1 MLAKN
6 VKATRAFRPPAL
18 SLTSIASMLAPTEG
32 GFVSRKKAFPMQ
44 KKFLTIQSKIALLAG
59 LCLLLVV
66 GLLMSLSL
74 YQTHKSS
81 QQVAE
86 ASSEMLAE
94 AAKEH
99 MQALGKVQAMQVQ
112 RTFMQTHEFGQGL
125 SRYLLYLRQLQHQ
138 GTLTRPQ
145 LRQALSTQL
154 HQALIDKPDLLGL
167 YVIFEPDALDG
178 ADSGFVDK
186 ADLGSNE
193 TGRFSQYWVQ
203 GKPGELQAVIGDEG
217 LLANTEPGPS
227 GAPYNAFYTCARDT
241 RQACVLE
248 PYFDEASGSR
258 KLVTSVAFP
267 LLENGKV
274 IAVVGLD
281 INLAALQKNSEA
293 SALQLFDGHGQISIV
308 SPRGV
313 ISANSQDVSLL
324 GQPMDN
330 AEVMDALRQGQPKVF
345 VDPQQ
350 IKVLEPLAPI
360 AGAAPWGVLVGVPQE
375 VLLAPVITLQK
386 DLDARGV
393 QSTALEL
400 LLGGGSALLGL
411 LLIWYTAQRI
421 TRPLQVLTRVMEDI
435 SLGEGDLTRRL
446 QVQSRDEI
454 GQLAT
459 AFNRFV
465 ERIHQ
470 SMREVSSAA
479 LGVNQGARRVLD
491 ASNSSLSNFDDQS
504 TRTNSV
510 AAAINQLGAAAQEIA
525 HNASDASHQAS
536 SARQQAEDGRQVVQ
550 RTIEVMNELSGKIR
564 TSCANIEVLNDKTV
578 NIGQILEVIKGISQQ
593 TNLLALNA
601 AIEAARAGE
610 AGRGFAVVADEVRSL
625 AGRTQTSALEIQQ
638 MIEELQVGAR
648 DSVTTMTESQQ
659 HSEESVSIAN
669 LAGTRL
675 GSVTQRI
682 GEIDN
687 VNQSVAAATEE
698 QTAVVEALNVDITQ
712 INTLNQQGVE
722 NLQSTLRACTE
733 LEQQA
738 ARLNQLVGSF
748 RI

>member
-1 MLAKN
+1 MHR
-6 VKATRAFRPPAL
+6 T
-18 SLTSIASMLAPTEG
+18 
-32 GFVSRKKAFPMQ
+32 
-44 KKFLTIQSKIALLAG
+44 FLTIQSKIALLAG

-66 GLLMSLSL
+66 GLLMGLSL

-81 QQVAE
+81 QQVAQ
-86 ASSEMLAE
+86 ASGDMLAN
-94 AAKEH
+94 AAREH

-112 RTFMQTHEFGQGL
+112 RTFMQTHEYGQGL
-125 SRYLLYLRQLQHQ
+125 SRYLLYLRQLQQQ
-138 GTLTRPQ
+138 GSLTRQQ
-145 LRQALSTQL
+145 LRQELSTQL

-167 YVIFEPDALDG
+167 YVIFEPGGLDG
-178 ADSGFVDK
+178 SDADFVHQTE
-186 ADLGSNE
+186 LGSNE
-193 TGRFSQYWVQ
+193 TGRFALYWVQ
-203 GKPGELQAVIGDEG
+203 SKPGELQAVIGDEG

-267 LLENGKV
+267 LMENGKV

-281 INLAALQKNSEA
+281 INLAALQQNSEA
-293 SALQLFDGHGQISIV
+293 SARELFDGNGQISIV

-313 ISANSQDVSLL
+313 ISANSQDVGRL

-330 AEVMDALRQGQPKVF
+330 VEVMDSLRQGQPTVF
-345 VDPQQ
+345 VDARQ
-350 IKVLEPLAPI
+350 ITVLEPLSPI
-360 AGAAPWGVLVGVPQE
+360 AGAAPWGVLVGVPQN
-375 VLLAPVITLQK
+375 VLLAPVTTLQK
-386 DLDARGV
+386 ELDVQGV

-411 LLIWYTAQRI
+411 MLIWYTAQRI

-465 ERIHQ
+465 ERIHH
-470 SMREVSSAA
+470 SIREVSSAA
-479 LGVNQGARRVLD
+479 LGVNEGARRVLD

-525 HNASDASHQAS
+525 HNASDASQQAS

-550 RTIEVMNELSGKIR
+550 RTIEVMNELSGKISA
-564 TSCANIEVLNDKTV
+564 SCANIEVLNDKTV

-625 AGRTQTSALEIQQ
+625 AGRTQASALEIQQ

-648 DSVTTMTESQQ
+648 ESVTTMTESQR
-659 HSEESVSIAN
+659 HSEESVTIAN
-669 LAGTRL
+669 LAGSRL

-698 QTAVVEALNVDITQ
+698 QTAVVEALNVDIIQ

-722 NLQSTLRACTE
+722 NLQATLRACTE

-738 ARLNQLVGSF
+738 GRLNQLVGSF

>member
-1 MLAKN
+1 MH
-6 VKATRAFRPPAL
+6 
-18 SLTSIASMLAPTEG
+18 
-32 GFVSRKKAFPMQ
+32 

-66 GLLMSLSL
+66 GLLMGLSL
-74 YQTHKSS
+74 YQTHRSS

-86 ASSEMLAE
+86 ASSEMLAN

-112 RTFMQTHEFGQGL
+112 RTFMQTHEYGQGL

-138 GTLTRPQ
+138 GNLTRPQ
-145 LRQALSTQL
+145 LRQELSTQL

-178 ADSGFVDK
+178 ADAGFVDQ
-186 ADLGSNE
+186 AAMGSNE
-193 TGRFSQYWVQ
+193 TGRFSLYWVQ
-203 GKPGELQAVIGDEG
+203 SKPGELQAVIGDEA
-217 LLANTEPGPS
+217 LLANTSPGPS

-241 RQACVLE
+241 RKACVLE

-258 KLVTSVAFP
+258 KLVTSIAFP
-267 LLENGKV
+267 LMDHDKV

-281 INLAALQKNSEA
+281 INLAALQQNSEA
-293 SALQLFDGHGQISIV
+293 SAFQLFDGNGQISIV

-313 ISANSQDVSLL
+313 ISANSQDVSRL
-324 GQPMDN
+324 GQPLDN
-330 AEVMDALRQGQPKVF
+330 AEVMDTLRQGQPKVF
-345 VDPQQ
+345 VDQQQ

-360 AGAAPWGVLVGVPQE
+360 VGAAQWGVLVGVPQN
-375 VLLAPVITLQK
+375 VLLAPVTTLQQE
-386 DLDARGV
+386 LDAQAVR
-393 QSTALEL
+393 STALEL

-411 LLIWYTAQRI
+411 VLIWYAAYRI
-421 TRPLQVLTRVMEDI
+421 TRPLQLLTRVMEDI
-435 SLGEGDLTRRL
+435 SRGEGDLTRRL
-446 QVQSRDEI
+446 AVQSRDEI

-465 ERIHQ
+465 ERIHH
-470 SMREVSSAA
+470 SIREVSSAA
-479 LGVNQGARRVLD
+479 LGVNEGAKRVLL
-491 ASNSSLSNFDDQS
+491 ASNASLSNFDEQS

-510 AAAINQLGAAAQEIA
+510 AAAINELGAAAQEIA
-525 HNASDASHQAS
+525 NNASDASQQAS
-536 SARQQAEDGRQVVQ
+536 AARQQAEDGRQVVE
-550 RTIEVMNELSGKIR
+550 RTIEVMNELSGKISA
-564 TSCANIEVLNDKTV
+564 SCVNIEALNSKTV

-625 AGRTQTSALEIQQ
+625 AGRTQTSAAEIQQ
-638 MIEELQVGAR
+638 MIEALQVGAR
-648 DSVTTMTESQQ
+648 ESVTTMTESQQ

-675 GSVTQRI
+675 VSVTQRI

-698 QTAVVEALNVDITQ
+698 QTSVVEALNVDITE

-722 NLQSTLRACTE
+722 NLQSTLQACTE
-733 LEQQA
+733 LEREA
-738 ARLNQLVGSF
+738 GRLNQLVGSF

>member
-1 MLAKN
+1 MRLN
-6 VKATRAFRPPAL
+6 L
-18 SLTSIASMLAPTEG
+18 
-32 GFVSRKKAFPMQ
+32 
-44 KKFLTIQSKIALLAG
+44 LTIRRKITLLAG
-59 LCLLLVV
+59 LCLMLVV
-66 GLLMSLSL
+66 ALLMGLSL
-74 YQTHKSS
+74 YQTHQSS
-81 QQVAE
+81 QQVAT
-86 ASSEMLAE
+86 ASSEMLAK
-94 AAKEH
+94 AAREH
-99 MQALGKVQAMQVQ
+99 MQALGNVQAMHVQ
-112 RTFMQTHEFGQGL
+112 RTFMQTHEYGQGL
-125 SRYLLYLRQLQHQ
+125 SRYLLYLRQLQQQ
-138 GTLTRPQ
+138 GRLDRAQ
-145 LRQALSTQL
+145 LRQELSSQL

-167 YVIFEPDALDG
+167 YVIFEADALDG
-178 ADSGFVDK
+178 GDAGF
-186 ADLGSNE
+186 AGQAELGSNE
-193 TGRFSQYWVQ
+193 TGRFALYWVQ

-217 LLANTEPGPS
+217 LLANTAPGPS
-227 GAPYNAFYTCARDT
+227 GAPYNAFYTCARDS

-248 PYFDEASGSR
+248 PYFDEASGTR
-258 KLVTSVAFP
+258 KLVTSIAFP

-281 INLAALQKNSEA
+281 INLAALQQNTEA
-293 SALQLFDGHGQISIV
+293 SARQLFDGNGQISII

-313 ISANSQDVSLL
+313 ISANSQDASRL
-324 GQPMDN
+324 GQTMDN
-330 AEVMDALRQGQPKVF
+330 RELQESLRQGQATVL
-345 VDPQQ
+345 VDAQQ

-360 AGAAPWGVLVGVPQE
+360 PGAAPWGVLVGVPQS
-375 VLLAPVITLQK
+375 VLLAPVISLRTA
-386 DLDARGV
+386 LDDQAV
-393 QSTALEL
+393 KSTGLEL

-411 LLIWYTAQRI
+411 LLIGYTAQRI
-421 TRPLQVLTRVMEDI
+421 TRPLQELTRVMEDI

-446 QVQSRDEI
+446 HVQSRDEI

-479 LGVNQGARRVLD
+479 QGVKAGAQRVLQ
-491 ASNSSLSNFDDQS
+491 ASNSSLENFDDQS
-504 TRTNSV
+504 SRTSSV

-525 HNASDASHQAS
+525 RNACDASHQAS
-536 SARQQAEDGRQVVQ
+536 NARQQAEDGRQVVQ
-550 RTIEVMNELSGKIR
+550 RTIEVMHELSGKISA
-564 TSCANIEVLNDKTV
+564 SCANIEVLNDKTV
-578 NIGQILEVIKGISQQ
+578 DIGQILEVIKGISQQ

-638 MIEELQVGAR
+638 MIEALQIGAQQ
-648 DSVTTMTESQQ
+648 SVATMTESQQ
-659 HSEESVSIAN
+659 HSEESVNIAN

-698 QTAVVEALNVDITQ
+698 QTAVVEALNVDIIQ
-712 INTLNQQGVE
+712 INTLNRQGVE
-722 NLQSTLRACTE
+722 NLQATLRACSE

-738 ARLNQLVGSF
+738 GRMNQLVGNF

>member
-1 MLAKN
+1 MHK
-6 VKATRAFRPPAL
+6 R
-18 SLTSIASMLAPTEG
+18 
-32 GFVSRKKAFPMQ
+32 
-44 KKFLTIQSKIALLAG
+44 FLTIQSKIALLAG

-66 GLLMSLSL
+66 GLLMGLSL

-86 ASSEMLAE
+86 ASGEMLAD

-138 GTLTRPQ
+138 GQLNARQ
-145 LRQALSTQL
+145 LRQELSTQL

-167 YVIFEPDALDG
+167 YVIFEADALDG
-178 ADSGFVDK
+178 ADAGF
-186 ADLGSNE
+186 ANQAALGSNE
-193 TGRFSQYWVQ
+193 TGRFSLYWVQ
-203 GKPGELQAVIGDEG
+203 SKPGELQAVIGDEG

-281 INLAALQKNSEA
+281 INLAALQNNSEA
-293 SALQLFDGHGQISIV
+293 SAQALFDGHGQISIV

-313 ISANSQDVSLL
+313 ISANSQDVSRL
-324 GQPMDN
+324 GHPMDN
-330 AEVMDALRQGQPKVF
+330 AEVMDALRQGQPNVF
-345 VDPQQ
+345 VDAQQ
-350 IKVLEPLAPI
+350 IKVLEPLPPI
-360 AGAAPWGVLVGVPQE
+360 AGAAPWGVLVGVPQD
-375 VLLAPVITLQK
+375 VLLAPVATLQK
-386 DLDARGV
+386 QLAAQGV

-454 GQLAT
+454 GQLAA

-470 SMREVSSAA
+470 SMREVSAAA
-479 LGVNQGARRVLD
+479 LGVNQGAQRVLE
-491 ASNSSLSNFDDQS
+491 ASHSSLSNFDDQS
-504 TRTNSV
+504 SRTSSV

-525 HNASDASHQAS
+525 HNASDASHQSCA
-536 SARQQAEDGRQVVQ
+536 ARQQAEDGRQVVQ
-550 RTIEVMNELSGKIR
+550 RTIEVMNELSGKIKA
-564 TSCANIEVLNDKTV
+564 SCANIEVLNDKTV

-625 AGRTQTSALEIQQ
+625 AGRTQASALEIQQ

-659 HSEESVSIAN
+659 HSEESVTIAN

-698 QTAVVEALNVDITQ
+698 QTAVVEALNVDITR

-722 NLQSTLRACTE
+722 NLQATLRACTE

-738 ARLNQLVGSF
+738 GRLNQLVGSF

>member
-1 MLAKN
+1 MH
-6 VKATRAFRPPAL
+6 
-18 SLTSIASMLAPTEG
+18 
-32 GFVSRKKAFPMQ
+32 

-66 GLLMSLSL
+66 GLLMGLSL
-74 YQTHKSS
+74 YQTHQSS
-81 QQVAE
+81 QQVAH
-86 ASSEMLAE
+86 ASSKMLAG

-125 SRYLLYLRQLQHQ
+125 SRYLLYLRQLQHK
-138 GTLTRPQ
+138 GSLTRQQLRQELSTQ
-145 LRQALSTQL
+145 LRQAV
-154 HQALIDKPDLLGL
+154 IDKPDLLGL
-167 YVIFEPDALDG
+167 YVIFEPNALDG
-178 ADSGFVDK
+178 ADASFVDQ
-186 ADLGSNE
+186 AATGSNE
-193 TGRFSQYWVQ
+193 TGRFSLYWVQ
-203 GKPGELQAVIGDEG
+203 SKPGELQAVIGDEA
-217 LLANTEPGPS
+217 LLANTSPGPS
-227 GAPYNAFYTCARDT
+227 GTPYNAFYTCARDT

-258 KLVTSVAFP
+258 TLVTSIAFP
-267 LLENGKV
+267 LMDNDKV

-281 INLAALQKNSEA
+281 INLAALQQNSEA
-293 SALQLFDGHGQISIV
+293 SAHQLFDGHGQISII

-313 ISANSQDVSLL
+313 ISANSQDASRL
-324 GQPMDN
+324 GQPLDS
-330 AEVMDALRQGQPKVF
+330 AEVLDTLRQGQPKVF
-345 VDPQQ
+345 VDQQQ

-360 AGAAPWGVLVGVPQE
+360 AGAASWGVLVGVPQE
-375 VLLAPVITLQK
+375 VLLAPVTTLQK
-386 DLDARGV
+386 ELDAQGA

-400 LLGGGSALLGL
+400 LLGGGSALIGL
-411 LLIWYTAQRI
+411 LLIWYTAFRI

-446 QVQSRDEI
+446 EVQSRDEI

-470 SMREVSSAA
+470 SIREVSSAA
-479 LGVNQGARRVLD
+479 IGVNEVAKRVLLT
-491 ASNSSLSNFDDQS
+491 SNSSMSNFDEQS

-510 AAAINQLGAAAQEIA
+510 AAAINELGAAAQEIA
-525 HNASDASHQAS
+525 SNASNASQQAS
-536 SARQQAEDGRQVVQ
+536 AARQQAEDGRQVVE
-550 RTIEVMNELSGKIR
+550 RTIQVMNELSGKISA
-564 TSCANIEVLNDKTV
+564 SCVNIEVLNDKTV

-659 HSEESVSIAN
+659 HSEESVGIAN
-669 LAGTRL
+669 LAGKRL

-682 GEIDN
+682 SEIDN

-698 QTAVVEALNVDITQ
+698 QTAVIEALNVDITE

-722 NLQSTLRACTE
+722 NLHSTLQACTE
-733 LEQQA
+733 LERQA
-738 ARLNQLVGSF
+738 DRLNQLVGSF

>member
-1 MLAKN
+1 MH
-6 VKATRAFRPPAL
+6 
-18 SLTSIASMLAPTEG
+18 
-32 GFVSRKKAFPMQ
+32 SR
-44 KKFLTIQSKIALLAG
+44 FLTIQSKIALLAG

-66 GLLMSLSL
+66 GLLMGLSL
-74 YQTHKSS
+74 YQTHQSS
-81 QQVAE
+81 QQVAH
-86 ASSEMLAE
+86 ASSEMLAN

-99 MQALGKVQAMQVQ
+99 MQALGNVQAMQVQ
-112 RTFMQTHEFGQGL
+112 RTFMQTHEYGQGL
-125 SRYLLYLRQLQHQ
+125 SRYVLYLRQLQQQ
-138 GTLTRPQ
+138 GKLTRPQ
-145 LRQALSTQL
+145 LRQELSAQL

-178 ADSGFVDK
+178 ADAGFVDQ
-186 ADLGSNE
+186 AAVGSNE
-193 TGRFSQYWVQ
+193 TGRFSLYWVQ
-203 GKPGELQAVIGDEG
+203 SKPGELQAVIGDEA
-217 LLANTEPGPS
+217 LLANTSPGPS
-227 GAPYNAFYTCARDT
+227 YAPYNAFYTCARDT

-258 KLVTSVAFP
+258 KLVTSIAFP
-267 LLENGKV
+267 LMDNGKV

-281 INLAALQKNSEA
+281 INLAALQHNSEA
-293 SALQLFDGHGQISIV
+293 SAHQLFDGHGQISIV

-313 ISANSQDVSLL
+313 ISADSQDISRL
-324 GQPMDN
+324 GQPLDN
-330 AEVMDALRQGQPKVF
+330 AEVLNTLQQGQPKVF
-345 VDPQQ
+345 VDQQQ

-360 AGAAPWGVLVGVPQE
+360 AGAAPWGVLVGVPQD
-375 VLLAPVITLQK
+375 VLLAPVTTLQK
-386 DLDARGV
+386 ELDAQGV

-411 LLIWYTAQRI
+411 VLIWYAAFRI

-446 QVQSRDEI
+446 AVQSRDEI

-465 ERIHQ
+465 ERIHH
-470 SMREVSSAA
+470 SIREVSSAA
-479 LGVNQGARRVLD
+479 LGVNEGAKRVLL
-491 ASNSSLSNFDDQS
+491 ASNSSLSNFDEQS

-525 HNASDASHQAS
+525 HNASDASQQAS
-536 SARQQAEDGRQVVQ
+536 AARQQAEDGRQVVE
-550 RTIEVMNELSGKIR
+550 RTIQVMNELSGKIS
-564 TSCANIEVLNDKTV
+564 TSCVNIEVLNTKTV

-625 AGRTQTSALEIQQ
+625 AGRTQTSAAEIQQ
-638 MIEELQVGAR
+638 MIEELQIGAR
-648 DSVTTMTESQQ
+648 ESVTTMTESQQ

-669 LAGTRL
+669 LAGKRL
-675 GSVTQRI
+675 SSVTQRI

-698 QTAVVEALNVDITQ
+698 QTSVVEALNVDITE

-733 LEQQA
+733 LERQA
-738 ARLNQLVGSF
+738 DRLNQLVGSF

>member
-1 MLAKN
+1 MH
-6 VKATRAFRPPAL
+6 
-18 SLTSIASMLAPTEG
+18 
-32 GFVSRKKAFPMQ
+32 SR
-44 KKFLTIQSKIALLAG
+44 FLTIQSKIALLAG

-66 GLLMSLSL
+66 GLLMGLSL
-74 YQTHKSS
+74 YQTHQSS
-81 QQVAE
+81 QQVAH
-86 ASSEMLAE
+86 ASSEMLAN

-99 MQALGKVQAMQVQ
+99 MQALGNVQAMQVQ
-112 RTFMQTHEFGQGL
+112 RTFMQTHEYGQGL
-125 SRYLLYLRQLQHQ
+125 SRYVLYLRQLQQQ
-138 GTLTRPQ
+138 GKLTRPQ
-145 LRQALSTQL
+145 LRQELSAQL

-178 ADSGFVDK
+178 ADAGFIDQAAV
-186 ADLGSNE
+186 GSNE
-193 TGRFSQYWVQ
+193 TGRFSLYWVQ
-203 GKPGELQAVIGDEG
+203 SKPGELQAVIGDEA
-217 LLANTEPGPS
+217 LLANTSPGPS

-258 KLVTSVAFP
+258 KLVTSIAFP
-267 LLENGKV
+267 LMDNGKV

-281 INLAALQKNSEA
+281 INLAALQHNSEA
-293 SALQLFDGHGQISIV
+293 SAHQLFDGHGQISIV

-313 ISANSQDVSLL
+313 ISANSQDVSRL
-324 GQPMDN
+324 GQPLDDVP
-330 AEVMDALRQGQPKVF
+330 VMDALRQGQAQVF
-345 VDPQQ
+345 VDQQQ
-350 IKVLEPLAPI
+350 INVLEPLAPI
-360 AGAAPWGVLVGVPQE
+360 AGAAPWGVLVGVPQD
-375 VLLAPVITLQK
+375 VLLAPVTTLQNE
-386 DLDARGV
+386 LDAQGV

-411 LLIWYTAQRI
+411 VLIWYAAFRI

-446 QVQSRDEI
+446 AVQSRDEI

-465 ERIHQ
+465 ERIHH
-470 SMREVSSAA
+470 SIREVSSAA
-479 LGVNQGARRVLD
+479 LGVNEGAKRVLL
-491 ASNSSLSNFDDQS
+491 ASNSSLSNFDEQS

-525 HNASDASHQAS
+525 HNASDASQQAS
-536 SARQQAEDGRQVVQ
+536 AARQQAEDGRQVVE
-550 RTIEVMNELSGKIR
+550 RTIQVMNELSGKIS
-564 TSCANIEVLNDKTV
+564 TSCVNIEVLNTKTV

-625 AGRTQTSALEIQQ
+625 AGRTQTSAAEIQQ
-638 MIEELQVGAR
+638 MIEELQIGAR
-648 DSVTTMTESQQ
+648 ESVVTMTESQQ

-669 LAGTRL
+669 LAGKRL
-675 GSVTQRI
+675 SSVTQRI

-698 QTAVVEALNVDITQ
+698 QTSVVEALNVDITE

-733 LEQQA
+733 LERQA
-738 ARLNQLVGSF
+738 DRLNQLVGSF

>member
-1 MLAKN
+1 
-6 VKATRAFRPPAL
+6 
-18 SLTSIASMLAPTEG
+18 
-32 GFVSRKKAFPMQ
+32 
-44 KKFLTIQSKIALLAG
+44 
-59 LCLLLVV
+59 
-66 GLLMSLSL
+66 
-74 YQTHKSS
+74 
-81 QQVAE
+81 
-86 ASSEMLAE
+86 
-94 AAKEH
+94 
-99 MQALGKVQAMQVQ
+99 
-112 RTFMQTHEFGQGL
+112 
-125 SRYLLYLRQLQHQ
+125 
-138 GTLTRPQ
+138 
-145 LRQALSTQL
+145 
-154 HQALIDKPDLLGL
+154 
-167 YVIFEPDALDG
+167 
-178 ADSGFVDK
+178 
-186 ADLGSNE
+186 
-193 TGRFSQYWVQ
+193 
-203 GKPGELQAVIGDEG
+203 
-217 LLANTEPGPS
+217 
-227 GAPYNAFYTCARDT
+227 
-241 RQACVLE
+241 
-248 PYFDEASGSR
+248 
-258 KLVTSVAFP
+258 VTSVAFP
-267 LLENGKV
+267 LMENGKV

-281 INLAALQKNSEA
+281 INLAALQQNSEA
-293 SALQLFDGHGQISIV
+293 SARELFDGNGQISIV

-313 ISANSQDVSLL
+313 ISANSQDVGRL

-330 AEVMDALRQGQPKVF
+330 VEVMDSLRQGQPKVF
-345 VDPQQ
+345 VDARQ
-350 IKVLEPLAPI
+350 ITVLEPLSPI
-360 AGAAPWGVLVGVPQE
+360 AGAAPWGVLVGVPQN
-375 VLLAPVITLQK
+375 VLLAPVTTLQK
-386 DLDARGV
+386 ELDAQGV

-465 ERIHQ
+465 ERIHH
-470 SMREVSSAA
+470 SIREVSSAA
-479 LGVNQGARRVLD
+479 LGVNEGARRVLD

-525 HNASDASHQAS
+525 HNASDASQQAS

-550 RTIEVMNELSGKIR
+550 RTIEVMNELSGKISA
-564 TSCANIEVLNDKTV
+564 SCANIEVLNDKTV

-625 AGRTQTSALEIQQ
+625 AGRTQASALEIQQ

-648 DSVTTMTESQQ
+648 ESVTTMTESQR
-659 HSEESVSIAN
+659 HSEESVTIAN
-669 LAGTRL
+669 LAGSRL

-698 QTAVVEALNVDITQ
+698 QTAVVEALNVDIIQ

-722 NLQSTLRACTE
+722 NLQATLRACTE

-738 ARLNQLVGSF
+738 GRLNQLVGSF

>member
-1 MLAKN
+1 MRLN
-6 VKATRAFRPPAL
+6 L
-18 SLTSIASMLAPTEG
+18 
-32 GFVSRKKAFPMQ
+32 
-44 KKFLTIQSKIALLAG
+44 LTIRRKITLLAG
-59 LCLLLVV
+59 LCLVLVV
-66 GLLMSLSL
+66 ALLMGLSL
-74 YQTHKSS
+74 YQTHQSS
-81 QQVAE
+81 QQVAT
-86 ASSEMLAE
+86 ASGEMLAK
-94 AAKEH
+94 AAREH
-99 MQALGKVQAMQVQ
+99 MQALGTVQAMHVQ
-112 RTFMQTHEFGQGL
+112 RTFMQTHEYGQGL
-125 SRYLLYLRQLQHQ
+125 SRYLLYLRQLQQ
-138 GTLTRPQ
+138 QRRLDRAQ
-145 LRQALSTQL
+145 LRQELSSQL

-178 ADSGFVDK
+178 GDAGF
-186 ADLGSNE
+186 AGQAELGSNE
-193 TGRFSQYWVQ
+193 TGRFALYWVQ
-203 GKPGELQAVIGDEG
+203 GTPGELQAVIGDEG
-217 LLANTEPGPS
+217 LLANTAPGPS
-227 GAPYNAFYTCARDT
+227 GAPYNAFYTCARDS

-248 PYFDEASGSR
+248 PYFDEASGTR
-258 KLVTSVAFP
+258 KLVTSIAFP

-281 INLAALQKNSEA
+281 INLAALQQNTET
-293 SALQLFDGHGQISIV
+293 SARQLFDGNGQISII
-308 SPRGV
+308 SPSGV
-313 ISANSQDVSLL
+313 ISANSQDASRL

-330 AEVMDALRQGQPKVF
+330 RELQESLRQGQATVL
-345 VDPQQ
+345 VDAQQ

-360 AGAAPWGVLVGVPQE
+360 PGAAPWGVLVGVPQS
-375 VLLAPVITLQK
+375 VLLAPVTSLRTA
-386 DLDARGV
+386 LDDQAV
-393 QSTALEL
+393 KSTGLEL

-411 LLIWYTAQRI
+411 LLIGYTAQRI
-421 TRPLQVLTRVMEDI
+421 TRPLQELTRVMEDI

-446 QVQSRDEI
+446 HVQSRDEI

-479 LGVNQGARRVLD
+479 QGVNAGAQRVLQ
-491 ASNSSLSNFDDQS
+491 ASNSSLENFDDQS
-504 TRTNSV
+504 SRTRSV

-525 HNASDASHQAS
+525 RNACDASHQAS
-536 SARQQAEDGRQVVQ
+536 NARQQAEDGRQVVQ
-550 RTIEVMNELSGKIR
+550 RTIKVMHELSGKISA
-564 TSCANIEVLNDKTV
+564 SCANIEVLNDKTV
-578 NIGQILEVIKGISQQ
+578 DIGQILEVIKGISQQ

-625 AGRTQTSALEIQQ
+625 AGRTQTSAQEIQQ
-638 MIEELQVGAR
+638 MIEALQIGAQQ
-648 DSVTTMTESQQ
+648 SVATMTESQQ
-659 HSEESVSIAN
+659 HSEESVNIAN

-687 VNQSVAAATEE
+687 VNQSVATATEE
-698 QTAVVEALNVDITQ
+698 QTAVVEALNVDIIQ

-722 NLQSTLRACTE
+722 NLQATLRACNE

-738 ARLNQLVGSF
+738 GRLNQLVGNF

>member
-1 MLAKN
+1 MRLN
-6 VKATRAFRPPAL
+6 L
-18 SLTSIASMLAPTEG
+18 
-32 GFVSRKKAFPMQ
+32 
-44 KKFLTIQSKIALLAG
+44 LTIRRKITLLAG
-59 LCLLLVV
+59 LCLVLVV
-66 GLLMSLSL
+66 ALLMGLSL
-74 YQTHKSS
+74 YQTHQSS
-81 QQVAE
+81 QQVAT
-86 ASSEMLAE
+86 ASGEMLAK
-94 AAKEH
+94 AAREH
-99 MQALGKVQAMQVQ
+99 MQALGNVQAMHVQ
-112 RTFMQTHEFGQGL
+112 RTFMQTHEYGQGL
-125 SRYLLYLRQLQHQ
+125 SRYLLYLRQLQQQ
-138 GTLTRPQ
+138 GRLDRAQ
-145 LRQALSTQL
+145 LRQELSSQL

-167 YVIFEPDALDG
+167 YVIFEADALDG
-178 ADSGFVDK
+178 GDAGF
-186 ADLGSNE
+186 AGQAELGSNE
-193 TGRFSQYWVQ
+193 TGRFALYWVQ

-217 LLANTEPGPS
+217 LLANTAPGPS
-227 GAPYNAFYTCARDT
+227 GAPYNAFYTCARDS

-248 PYFDEASGSR
+248 PYFDEASGTR
-258 KLVTSVAFP
+258 KLVTSIAFP

-281 INLAALQKNSEA
+281 INLAALQQNTEA
-293 SALQLFDGHGQISIV
+293 SARQLFDGNGQISII

-313 ISANSQDVSLL
+313 ISANSQDASRL

-330 AEVMDALRQGQPKVF
+330 RELQESLRQGQATVL
-345 VDPQQ
+345 VDAQQ

-360 AGAAPWGVLVGVPQE
+360 PGAAPWGVLVGVPQS
-375 VLLAPVITLQK
+375 VLLAPVTSLRTA
-386 DLDARGV
+386 LDDQAV
-393 QSTALEL
+393 KSTGLEL

-411 LLIWYTAQRI
+411 LLIGYTAQRI
-421 TRPLQVLTRVMEDI
+421 TRPLQELTRVMEDI

-446 QVQSRDEI
+446 HVQSRDEI

-479 LGVNQGARRVLD
+479 QSVNAGAQRVLQ
-491 ASNSSLSNFDDQS
+491 ASNSSLENFDDQS
-504 TRTNSV
+504 SRTSSV

-525 HNASDASHQAS
+525 RNACDASHQAS
-536 SARQQAEDGRQVVQ
+536 NARQQAEDGRQVVQ
-550 RTIEVMNELSGKIR
+550 RTIEVMHELSGKISA
-564 TSCANIEVLNDKTV
+564 SCANIEVLNDKTV
-578 NIGQILEVIKGISQQ
+578 DIGQILEVIKGISQQ

-638 MIEELQVGAR
+638 MIEALQIGAQQ
-648 DSVTTMTESQQ
+648 SVATMTESQQ

-698 QTAVVEALNVDITQ
+698 QTAVVEALNVDIIQ
-712 INTLNQQGVE
+712 INTLNRQGVE
-722 NLQSTLRACTE
+722 NLQATLRACSE

-738 ARLNQLVGSF
+738 GRMNQLVGNF

>member
-1 MLAKN
+1 MHK
-6 VKATRAFRPPAL
+6 R
-18 SLTSIASMLAPTEG
+18 
-32 GFVSRKKAFPMQ
+32 
-44 KKFLTIQSKIALLAG
+44 FLTIQSKITLLAG
-59 LCLLLVV
+59 LCLVLVV
-66 GLLMSLSL
+66 GLLMGLSL
-74 YQTHKSS
+74 YQTHQSS
-81 QQVAE
+81 QQVAR
-86 ASSEMLAE
+86 ASSDMLAD

-112 RTFMQTHEFGQGL
+112 RTFMQTHEYGQGL
-125 SRYLLYLRQLQHQ
+125 SRYLLYLRQLQQQ
-138 GTLTRPQ
+138 GNLTRQQ
-145 LRQALSTQL
+145 LRHELSTQL
-154 HQALIDKPDLLGL
+154 QQALMDKPDLLGL

-178 ADSGFVDK
+178 ADAGFADK
-186 ADLGSNE
+186 PDLGSNE

-203 GKPGELQAVIGDEG
+203 GNPGELQAVIGDEG

-313 ISANSQDVSLL
+313 ISANSQDISRL

-330 AEVMDALRQGQPKVF
+330 AQVMDALRQGRPKVF

-350 IKVLEPLAPI
+350 IKVLEPLPPI
-360 AGAAPWGVLVGVPQE
+360 AGAAPWGVLVGVPQD
-375 VLLAPVITLQK
+375 VLLAPVTTLQK
-386 DLDARGV
+386 QLDAKSM

-411 LLIWYTAQRI
+411 LLMGYTAQRI
-421 TRPLQVLTRVMEDI
+421 TRPLKVLTRVMEDI

-470 SMREVSSAA
+470 SIREVSSAA
-479 LGVNQGARRVLD
+479 HGVNEGARRVLD

-504 TRTNSV
+504 SRTNSV

-525 HNASDASHQAS
+525 HNASDASQQAS

-550 RTIEVMNELSGKIR
+550 RTIEVMNELSGKISA
-564 TSCANIEVLNDKTV
+564 SCSNIEVLNDKTV

-659 HSEESVSIAN
+659 HSEESVTIAN

-675 GSVTQRI
+675 SSVTQRI

-722 NLQSTLRACTE
+722 NLQATLRACTE

>member
-1 MLAKN
+1 MRLN
-6 VKATRAFRPPAL
+6 L
-18 SLTSIASMLAPTEG
+18 
-32 GFVSRKKAFPMQ
+32 
-44 KKFLTIQSKIALLAG
+44 LTIRRKITLLAG
-59 LCLLLVV
+59 LCLVLVV
-66 GLLMSLSL
+66 ALLMGLSL
-74 YQTHKSS
+74 YQTHQSS
-81 QQVAE
+81 QQVAT
-86 ASSEMLAE
+86 ASGEMLAK
-94 AAKEH
+94 AAREH
-99 MQALGKVQAMQVQ
+99 MQALGNVQAMHVQ
-112 RTFMQTHEFGQGL
+112 RTFMQTHEYGQGL
-125 SRYLLYLRQLQHQ
+125 SRYLLYLRQLQQQ
-138 GTLTRPQ
+138 GRLDRAQ
-145 LRQALSTQL
+145 LRQELSSQL

-167 YVIFEPDALDG
+167 YVIFEADALDG
-178 ADSGFVDK
+178 GDAGF
-186 ADLGSNE
+186 AGQAELGSNE
-193 TGRFSQYWVQ
+193 TGRFALYWVQ

-217 LLANTEPGPS
+217 LLANTAPGPS
-227 GAPYNAFYTCARDT
+227 GAPYNAFYTCARDS

-248 PYFDEASGSR
+248 PYFDEASGTR
-258 KLVTSVAFP
+258 KLVTSIAFP

-281 INLAALQKNSEA
+281 INLAALQQNTEA
-293 SALQLFDGHGQISIV
+293 SARQLFDGNGQISII

-313 ISANSQDVSLL
+313 ISANSQDASRL
-324 GQPMDN
+324 GQTMDN
-330 AEVMDALRQGQPKVF
+330 RELQESLRQGQATVL
-345 VDPQQ
+345 VDAQQ

-360 AGAAPWGVLVGVPQE
+360 PGAAPWGVLVGVPQS
-375 VLLAPVITLQK
+375 VLLAPVTSLRTA
-386 DLDARGV
+386 LDDQAV
-393 QSTALEL
+393 KSTGLEL

-411 LLIWYTAQRI
+411 LLIGYTAQRI
-421 TRPLQVLTRVMEDI
+421 TRPLQELTRVMEDI

-446 QVQSRDEI
+446 HVQSRDEI

-479 LGVNQGARRVLD
+479 QGVKAGAQRVLQ
-491 ASNSSLSNFDDQS
+491 ASNSSLENFDDQS
-504 TRTNSV
+504 SRTSSV

-525 HNASDASHQAS
+525 RNACDASHQAS
-536 SARQQAEDGRQVVQ
+536 NARQQAEDGRQVVQ
-550 RTIEVMNELSGKIR
+550 RTIEVMHELSGKISA
-564 TSCANIEVLNDKTV
+564 SCANIEVLNDKTV
-578 NIGQILEVIKGISQQ
+578 DIGQILEVIKGISQQ

-638 MIEELQVGAR
+638 MIEALQIGAQQ
-648 DSVTTMTESQQ
+648 SVATMTESQQ
-659 HSEESVSIAN
+659 HSEESVNIAN

-698 QTAVVEALNVDITQ
+698 QTAVVEALNVDIIQ
-712 INTLNQQGVE
+712 INTLNRQGVE
-722 NLQSTLRACTE
+722 NLQATLRACSE

-738 ARLNQLVGSF
+738 GRMNQLVGNF

>member
-1 MLAKN
+1 
-6 VKATRAFRPPAL
+6 
-18 SLTSIASMLAPTEG
+18 
-32 GFVSRKKAFPMQ
+32 MQ

-66 GLLMSLSL
+66 GLLMGLSL

-81 QQVAE
+81 RQVAE
-86 ASSEMLAE
+86 ASSEMLAD

-112 RTFMQTHEFGQGL
+112 RTFMQTHEFGQGV

-178 ADSGFVDK
+178 ADAGFVDK

-193 TGRFSQYWVQ
+193 TGRFSLYWVQ
-203 GKPGELQAVIGDEG
+203 SKPGELQAVIGDEG

-313 ISANSQDVSLL
+313 ISANSQDVSRL
-324 GQPMDN
+324 GQPMDS

-350 IKVLEPLAPI
+350 IKVFEPLAPI
-360 AGAAPWGVLVGVPQE
+360 AGAAPWSVLVGVAQD
-375 VLLAPVITLQK
+375 VLLAPVTSLQK
-386 DLDARGV
+386 QLDAQGV

-470 SMREVSSAA
+470 SIREVSSTA
-479 LGVNQGARRVLD
+479 LGVNEGARRVLE

-536 SARQQAEDGRQVVQ
+536 NARQQAEDGRQVVQ
-550 RTIEVMNELSGKIR
+550 RTIEVMNALSGKIR
-564 TSCANIEVLNDKTV
+564 ASCANIEVLNDKTV

-659 HSEESVSIAN
+659 HSEESVNIAN

-712 INTLNQQGVE
+712 INTLNQQGVK

>member
-1 MLAKN
+1 MH
-6 VKATRAFRPPAL
+6 
-18 SLTSIASMLAPTEG
+18 
-32 GFVSRKKAFPMQ
+32 SR
-44 KKFLTIQSKIALLAG
+44 FLTIQSKIALLAG

-66 GLLMSLSL
+66 GLLMGLSL
-74 YQTHKSS
+74 YQTHQSS
-81 QQVAE
+81 QQVAH
-86 ASSEMLAE
+86 ASSEMLAN

-99 MQALGKVQAMQVQ
+99 MQALGNVQAMQVQ
-112 RTFMQTHEFGQGL
+112 RTFMQTHEYGQGL
-125 SRYLLYLRQLQHQ
+125 SRYVLYLRQLQQQ
-138 GTLTRPQ
+138 GKLTRPQ
-145 LRQALSTQL
+145 LRQELSAQL

-178 ADSGFVDK
+178 ADAGFVDQ
-186 ADLGSNE
+186 AAVGSNE
-193 TGRFSQYWVQ
+193 TGRFSLYWVQ
-203 GKPGELQAVIGDEG
+203 SKPGELQAVIGDEA
-217 LLANTEPGPS
+217 LLANTSPGPS

-258 KLVTSVAFP
+258 KLVTSIAFP
-267 LLENGKV
+267 LMDNGKV

-281 INLAALQKNSEA
+281 INLAALQHNSEA
-293 SALQLFDGHGQISIV
+293 SAHQLFDGHGQISIV
-308 SPRGV
+308 SPSGV
-313 ISANSQDVSLL
+313 ISADSQDVSRL
-324 GQPMDN
+324 GQPLDN
-330 AEVMDALRQGQPKVF
+330 AEVLNTLQQGQPKVF
-345 VDPQQ
+345 VDQQQ

-375 VLLAPVITLQK
+375 VLLAPVTTLQK
-386 DLDARGV
+386 ELDAQGV

-411 LLIWYTAQRI
+411 VLIWYAAFRI
-421 TRPLQVLTRVMEDI
+421 TRPLQLLTRVMEDI

-446 QVQSRDEI
+446 AVQSRDEI

-465 ERIHQ
+465 ERIHH
-470 SMREVSSAA
+470 SIREVSSAA
-479 LGVNQGARRVLD
+479 LGVNEGAKRVLL
-491 ASNSSLSNFDDQS
+491 ASNSSLSNFDEQS

-525 HNASDASHQAS
+525 HNASDASQQAS
-536 SARQQAEDGRQVVQ
+536 AARQQAEDGRQVVE
-550 RTIEVMNELSGKIR
+550 RTIQVMNELSGKIS
-564 TSCANIEVLNDKTV
+564 TSCANIEVLNGKTV
-578 NIGQILEVIKGISQQ
+578 NIGHILEVIKGISQQ

-625 AGRTQTSALEIQQ
+625 AGRTQTSAAEIQQ
-638 MIEELQVGAR
+638 MIEELQIGAR
-648 DSVTTMTESQQ
+648 ESVTTMTESHQ

-669 LAGTRL
+669 LAGKRL
-675 GSVTQRI
+675 SSVTRRI

-698 QTAVVEALNVDITQ
+698 QTSVVEALNVDITE

-733 LEQQA
+733 LERQA
-738 ARLNQLVGSF
+738 DRLNQLVGSF

>member
-1 MLAKN
+1 MH
-6 VKATRAFRPPAL
+6 
-18 SLTSIASMLAPTEG
+18 
-32 GFVSRKKAFPMQ
+32 KKL
-44 KKFLTIQSKIALLAG
+44 LTIQSKIALLAG

-66 GLLMSLSL
+66 GLLMGLSL

-81 QQVAE
+81 QQVAQ
-86 ASSEMLAE
+86 ASGDMLAN
-94 AAKEH
+94 AAREH

-112 RTFMQTHEFGQGL
+112 RTFMQTHEYGQGL
-125 SRYLLYLRQLQHQ
+125 SRYLLYLRQLQQQ
-138 GTLTRPQ
+138 GSLTRPQ
-145 LRQALSTQL
+145 LRRELSTQL

-167 YVIFEPDALDG
+167 YVIFEPGGLDG
-178 ADSGFVDK
+178 DDAGFAHQADI
-186 ADLGSNE
+186 GSNE
-193 TGRFSQYWVQ
+193 TGRFALYWVQ
-203 GKPGELQAVIGDEG
+203 SKPGELQAVIGDEG

-281 INLAALQKNSEA
+281 INLAALQQNSQA
-293 SALQLFDGHGQISIV
+293 SARELFEGNGQISIV

-313 ISANSQDVSLL
+313 ISANSQDVSRL

-330 AEVMDALRQGQPKVF
+330 AEVMDALRQGKPKVF
-345 VDPQQ
+345 VDARQ
-350 IKVLEPLAPI
+350 IKVLEPLSPI
-360 AGAAPWGVLVGVPQE
+360 AGAAPWGVLVGVPQD
-375 VLLAPVITLQK
+375 VLLAPVTTLQK
-386 DLDARGV
+386 ELDAQGV

-411 LLIWYTAQRI
+411 LLIGYTARRI
-421 TRPLQVLTRVMEDI
+421 TRPLHVLTRVMEDI

-479 LGVNQGARRVLD
+479 LGVNEGARSVLN
-491 ASNSSLSNFDDQS
+491 ASNASLNNFDDQS
-504 TRTNSV
+504 TRTSSV

-550 RTIEVMNELSGKIR
+550 RTIEVMNELSGKISA
-564 TSCANIEVLNDKTV
+564 SCANIEVLNDKTV

-625 AGRTQTSALEIQQ
+625 AGRTQASALEIQQ

-648 DSVTTMTESQQ
+648 ESVTTMTESQR
-659 HSEESVSIAN
+659 HSEESVTIAN
-669 LAGTRL
+669 LAGSRL

-698 QTAVVEALNVDITQ
+698 QTAVVEALNVDITR
-712 INTLNQQGVE
+712 INSLNQQGVE
-722 NLQSTLRACTE
+722 NLQATLRACTE

-738 ARLNQLVGSF
+738 GRLNQLVGSF

>member
-1 MLAKN
+1 MHR
-6 VKATRAFRPPAL
+6 T
-18 SLTSIASMLAPTEG
+18 
-32 GFVSRKKAFPMQ
+32 
-44 KKFLTIQSKIALLAG
+44 FLTIQSKIALLAG

-66 GLLMSLSL
+66 GLLMGLSL

-86 ASSEMLAE
+86 ASGDMLAS
-94 AAKEH
+94 AAREH

-112 RTFMQTHEFGQGL
+112 RTFMQTHEYGQGL

-138 GTLTRPQ
+138 GSLTRPH
-145 LRQALSTQL
+145 LRLELSTQL

-167 YVIFEPDALDG
+167 YVIFEPGGLDG
-178 ADSGFVDK
+178 AD
-186 ADLGSNE
+186 ADFAGQAAMGSNE
-193 TGRFSQYWVQ
+193 TGRFSLYWVQ
-203 GKPGELQAVIGDEG
+203 SKPGELQAVIGDEG

-241 RQACVLE
+241 GQACVLE

-281 INLAALQKNSEA
+281 INLAALQQNSEA
-293 SALQLFDGHGQISIV
+293 SARELFDGNGQISIV

-313 ISANSQDVSLL
+313 MSANSQDVGRL

-330 AEVMDALRQGQPKVF
+330 AEVMDSLRQGQPNVF
-345 VDPQQ
+345 VDARQ
-350 IKVLEPLAPI
+350 IKVLEPLTPI
-360 AGAAPWGVLVGVPQE
+360 AGAAPWGVLVGVPQN
-375 VLLAPVITLQK
+375 VLLAPVTRLQNE
-386 DLDARGV
+386 LDARSV

-421 TRPLQVLTRVMEDI
+421 TRPLQMLTRVMEDI

-446 QVQSRDEI
+446 QVQSKDEI

-465 ERIHQ
+465 ERIHH
-470 SMREVSSAA
+470 SIREVSSAA
-479 LGVNQGARRVLD
+479 LGVNEGARRVLD
-491 ASNSSLSNFDDQS
+491 ASNSSMSNFDDQS

-525 HNASDASHQAS
+525 HNASDASQQAS

-550 RTIEVMNELSGKIR
+550 RTIEVMNELSGKISA
-564 TSCANIEVLNDKTV
+564 SCANIEVLNDKTV

-648 DSVTTMTESQQ
+648 ESVTTMTESQR
-659 HSEESVSIAN
+659 HSEESVTIAN
-669 LAGTRL
+669 LAGSRL

-698 QTAVVEALNVDITQ
+698 QTAVVEALNVDIIQ

-738 ARLNQLVGSF
+738 GRLNQLVGSF

>member
-1 MLAKN
+1 MH
-6 VKATRAFRPPAL
+6 
-18 SLTSIASMLAPTEG
+18 
-32 GFVSRKKAFPMQ
+32 SR
-44 KKFLTIQSKIALLAG
+44 FLTIQSKIALLAG

-66 GLLMSLSL
+66 GLLMGLSL
-74 YQTHKSS
+74 YQTHQSS
-81 QQVAE
+81 QQVAH
-86 ASSEMLAE
+86 ASSEMLAN

-99 MQALGKVQAMQVQ
+99 MQALGNVQAMQVQ
-112 RTFMQTHEFGQGL
+112 RTFMQTHEYGQGL
-125 SRYLLYLRQLQHQ
+125 SRYLLYLRQLQQQ
-138 GTLTRPQ
+138 GKLTRPQ
-145 LRQALSTQL
+145 LRQELSVQL

-178 ADSGFVDK
+178 ADAGFVDQ
-186 ADLGSNE
+186 AAVGSNE
-193 TGRFSQYWVQ
+193 TGRFSLYWVQ
-203 GKPGELQAVIGDEG
+203 SKPGELQAVIGDEA
-217 LLANTEPGPS
+217 LLANTSPGPS

-258 KLVTSVAFP
+258 KLVTSIAFP
-267 LLENGKV
+267 LMDNGKV

-281 INLAALQKNSEA
+281 INLAALQHNSEA
-293 SALQLFDGHGQISIV
+293 SAHQLFDGHGQISIV

-313 ISANSQDVSLL
+313 ISADSQDVSRL
-324 GQPMDN
+324 GQPLDN
-330 AEVMDALRQGQPKVF
+330 AEVLNTLQQGQPKVF
-345 VDPQQ
+345 VDQQQ

-360 AGAAPWGVLVGVPQE
+360 AGAAPWGVLVGVPQD
-375 VLLAPVITLQK
+375 VLLAPVTTLQK
-386 DLDARGV
+386 ELDAQGV

-411 LLIWYTAQRI
+411 VLIWYAAFRI
-421 TRPLQVLTRVMEDI
+421 TRPLQLLTRVMEDI

-446 QVQSRDEI
+446 AVQSRDEI

-465 ERIHQ
+465 ERIHH
-470 SMREVSSAA
+470 SIREVSSAA
-479 LGVNQGARRVLD
+479 LGVNEGAKRVLL
-491 ASNSSLSNFDDQS
+491 ASNSSLSNFDEQS

-525 HNASDASHQAS
+525 HNASDASQQAS
-536 SARQQAEDGRQVVQ
+536 AARQQAEDGRQVVE
-550 RTIEVMNELSGKIR
+550 RTIQVMNELSGKIS
-564 TSCANIEVLNDKTV
+564 TSCVNIEVLNTKTV

-625 AGRTQTSALEIQQ
+625 AGRTQTSAAEIQQ
-638 MIEELQVGAR
+638 MIEELQIGAR
-648 DSVTTMTESQQ
+648 ESVVTMTESQQ

-669 LAGTRL
+669 LAGKRL
-675 GSVTQRI
+675 SSVTQRI

-698 QTAVVEALNVDITQ
+698 QTSVVEALNVDITE

-722 NLQSTLRACTE
+722 NLQSTLQACTE
-733 LEQQA
+733 LERQA
-738 ARLNQLVGSF
+738 DRLNQLVGSF

>member
-1 MLAKN
+1 MH
-6 VKATRAFRPPAL
+6 
-18 SLTSIASMLAPTEG
+18 
-32 GFVSRKKAFPMQ
+32 

-66 GLLMSLSL
+66 GLLMGLSL
-74 YQTHKSS
+74 YQTHRSS

-86 ASSEMLAE
+86 ASSEMLAN

-112 RTFMQTHEFGQGL
+112 RTFMQTHEYGQGL

-138 GTLTRPQ
+138 GNLTRPQ
-145 LRQALSTQL
+145 LRQELSTQL

-178 ADSGFVDK
+178 ADAGFVDQ
-186 ADLGSNE
+186 AAMGSNE
-193 TGRFSQYWVQ
+193 TGRFSLYWVQ
-203 GKPGELQAVIGDEG
+203 SKPGELQAVIGDEA
-217 LLANTEPGPS
+217 LLANTSPGPS

-241 RQACVLE
+241 RKACVLE

-258 KLVTSVAFP
+258 KLVTSIAFP
-267 LLENGKV
+267 LLDHDKV

-293 SALQLFDGHGQISIV
+293 SALQLFDGNGQISIV

-313 ISANSQDVSLL
+313 ISANSQDVSRL
-324 GQPMDN
+324 GQPLDN
-330 AEVMDALRQGQPKVF
+330 VEVMDTLRQGQPKVF
-345 VDPQQ
+345 VDQQQ

-360 AGAAPWGVLVGVPQE
+360 VGAAPWGVLVGVPQN
-375 VLLAPVITLQK
+375 VLLAPVTTLQQE
-386 DLDARGV
+386 LDAQAVR
-393 QSTALEL
+393 STALEL

-411 LLIWYTAQRI
+411 VLIWYAAYRI
-421 TRPLQVLTRVMEDI
+421 TRPLQLLTRVMEDI
-435 SLGEGDLTRRL
+435 SRGEGDLTRRL
-446 QVQSRDEI
+446 AVQSRDEI

-465 ERIHQ
+465 ERIHH
-470 SMREVSSAA
+470 SIREVSSAA
-479 LGVNQGARRVLD
+479 LGVNEGAKRVLL
-491 ASNSSLSNFDDQS
+491 ASNASLSNFDEQS

-510 AAAINQLGAAAQEIA
+510 AAAINELGAAAQEIA
-525 HNASDASHQAS
+525 NNASDASQQAS
-536 SARQQAEDGRQVVQ
+536 AARQQAEDGRQVVE
-550 RTIEVMNELSGKIR
+550 RTIEVMNELSGKISA
-564 TSCANIEVLNDKTV
+564 SCVNIEALNSKTV

-625 AGRTQTSALEIQQ
+625 AGRTQTSAAEIQQ
-638 MIEELQVGAR
+638 MIEALQVGAR
-648 DSVTTMTESQQ
+648 ESVTTMTESQQ

-698 QTAVVEALNVDITQ
+698 QTSVVEALNVDITE

-722 NLQSTLRACTE
+722 NLQSTLQACTE
-733 LEQQA
+733 LEREA
-738 ARLNQLVGSF
+738 GRLNQLVGSF

>member
-1 MLAKN
+1 MHN
-6 VKATRAFRPPAL
+6 
-18 SLTSIASMLAPTEG
+18 
-32 GFVSRKKAFPMQ
+32 
-44 KKFLTIQSKIALLAG
+44 KFLTIQSKIALLAG

-66 GLLMSLSL
+66 GLLMGLSL
-74 YQTHKSS
+74 YQSHQSS
-81 QQVAE
+81 QQVAQ
-86 ASSEMLAE
+86 ASSDMLAD
-94 AAKEH
+94 AAREH
-99 MQALGKVQAMQVQ
+99 MQALGKVQAMHVQ
-112 RTFMQTHEFGQGL
+112 RTFIQTHEFGQGL

-138 GTLTRPQ
+138 GTLTRQQ
-145 LRQALSTQL
+145 LRQELNTQL
-154 HQALIDKPDLLGL
+154 NQALKDKPDLLGL

-178 ADSGFVDK
+178 ADAGF
-186 ADLGSNE
+186 ADQAELGSNE
-193 TGRFSQYWVQ
+193 KGRFSLYWVQ
-203 GKPGELQAVIGDEG
+203 SKPGELQAVIGDEG

-227 GAPYNAFYTCARDT
+227 GAPYNAFYTCARDS

-258 KLVTSVAFP
+258 KLVTSIAFP
-267 LLENGKV
+267 LLDNGRV

-281 INLAALQKNSEA
+281 INLAALQQNSEA
-293 SALQLFDGHGQISIV
+293 SAGKLFDGRGRISIV

-313 ISANSQDVSLL
+313 ISANSQDVSQL
-324 GQPMDN
+324 GQPLDN
-330 AEVMDALRQGQPKVF
+330 APVLAALHQGQPQVF
-345 VDPQQ
+345 ADRQQ
-350 IKVLEPLAPI
+350 IEVLEPLTPI
-360 AGAAPWGVLVGVPQE
+360 AGSAPWGVLVGVPQD
-375 VLLAPVITLQK
+375 VLLAPVTRLQQ

-393 QSTALEL
+393 QSTALSL
-400 LLGGGSALLGL
+400 LLGGGAALLGL
-411 LLIWYTAQRI
+411 VLIWYAAYRI

-446 QVQSRDEI
+446 SVQSRDEI

-465 ERIHQ
+465 ERIHH
-470 SMREVSSAA
+470 SIREVSSAA
-479 LGVNQGARRVLD
+479 LGVNEGAKRVLL
-491 ASNSSLSNFDDQS
+491 ASNSSLSDVDEQS

-525 HNASDASHQAS
+525 HNASDASQQAS
-536 SARQQAEDGRQVVQ
+536 AARQQAEDGRQVVE
-550 RTIEVMNELSGKIR
+550 RTIEVMNALSAKIS
-564 TSCANIEVLNDKTV
+564 TSCANIEVLNTKTV
-578 NIGQILEVIKGISQQ
+578 DIGQILEVIKGISQQ

-625 AGRTQTSALEIQQ
+625 AGRTQTSAAQIQQ
-638 MIEELQVGAR
+638 MIEALQVGAR
-648 DSVTTMTESQQ
+648 ESVSTMTESQQ
-659 HSEESVSIAN
+659 HSEESVTIAN

-698 QTAVVEALNVDITQ
+698 QTSVVEALNVDITE
-712 INTLNQQGVE
+712 INSLNQRGLE

-733 LEQQA
+733 LEREA
-738 ARLNQLVGSF
+738 GRLRELVGSF

>member
-1 MLAKN
+1 MH
-6 VKATRAFRPPAL
+6 R
-18 SLTSIASMLAPTEG
+18 
-32 GFVSRKKAFPMQ
+32 
-44 KKFLTIQSKIALLAG
+44 KFLTIQSKITLLAG
-59 LCLLLVV
+59 LCLVLVV
-66 GLLMSLSL
+66 GLLMGLSL
-74 YQTHKSS
+74 YQTHQSS
-81 QQVAE
+81 QQVAR
-86 ASSEMLAE
+86 ASSDMLAD

-125 SRYLLYLRQLQHQ
+125 SRYLLYLRQLQQQ

-145 LRQALSTQL
+145 LRHELSTQL
-154 HQALIDKPDLLGL
+154 RQALIDKPDLLGL

-178 ADSGFVDK
+178 ADAGFAAK
-186 ADLGSNE
+186 PDLGSNE
-193 TGRFSQYWVQ
+193 TGRFSLYWVQ
-203 GKPGELQAVIGDEG
+203 SKPGELQAVIGDEG

-293 SALQLFDGHGQISIV
+293 SALQLFDGQGQISIV

-313 ISANSQDVSLL
+313 ISASSQDADRL
-324 GQPMDN
+324 GHPMDN
-330 AEVMDALRQGQPKVF
+330 AQVMGALRQGQPKVF

-350 IKVLEPLAPI
+350 IKVLEPLPPI
-360 AGAAPWGVLVGVPQE
+360 AGAAPWGVLVGVPQA
-375 VLLAPVITLQK
+375 VLLAPVASLQQQ
-386 DLDARGV
+386 LDAQGM

-411 LLIWYTAQRI
+411 LLIGYAARRI

-470 SMREVSSAA
+470 SIREVSSAA
-479 LGVNQGARRVLD
+479 LGVNEGARRVLD
-491 ASNSSLSNFDDQS
+491 ASHSSLSNFDDQAS
-504 TRTNSV
+504 RTNSV

-525 HNASDASHQAS
+525 HNACGASQQAS
-536 SARQQAEDGRQVVQ
+536 CARQQAEDGRQVVQ
-550 RTIEVMNELSGKIR
+550 RTIEVMNELSGKISA
-564 TSCANIEVLNDKTV
+564 SCSNIEVLNDKTV

-625 AGRTQTSALEIQQ
+625 AGRTQASALQIQQ

-659 HSEESVSIAN
+659 HSEESVTIAN

-675 GSVTQRI
+675 SSVTQRI

-698 QTAVVEALNVDITQ
+698 QTAVVEALNVDITR

-722 NLQSTLRACTE
+722 NLQATLRACTE

>member
-1 MLAKN
+1 MH
-6 VKATRAFRPPAL
+6 
-18 SLTSIASMLAPTEG
+18 
-32 GFVSRKKAFPMQ
+32 

-66 GLLMSLSL
+66 GLLMGLSL
-74 YQTHKSS
+74 YQTHRSS

-86 ASSEMLAE
+86 ASSEMLAN

-112 RTFMQTHEFGQGL
+112 RTFMQTHEYGQGL

-138 GTLTRPQ
+138 GNLTRPQ
-145 LRQALSTQL
+145 LRQELSTQL

-178 ADSGFVDK
+178 ADAGFVDQ
-186 ADLGSNE
+186 AAMGSNE
-193 TGRFSQYWVQ
+193 TGRFSLYWVQ
-203 GKPGELQAVIGDEG
+203 SKPGELQAVIGDEA
-217 LLANTEPGPS
+217 LLANTSPGPS

-241 RQACVLE
+241 RKACVLE

-258 KLVTSVAFP
+258 KLVTSIAFP
-267 LLENGKV
+267 LMDHDKV

-281 INLAALQKNSEA
+281 INLAALQQNSEA
-293 SALQLFDGHGQISIV
+293 SAFQLFDGNGQISIV

-313 ISANSQDVSLL
+313 ISANSQDVSRL
-324 GQPMDN
+324 GQPLDN
-330 AEVMDALRQGQPKVF
+330 AEVMDTLRQGQPKVF
-345 VDPQQ
+345 VDQQQ

-360 AGAAPWGVLVGVPQE
+360 VGAAQWGVLVGVPQN
-375 VLLAPVITLQK
+375 VLLAPVTTLQQE
-386 DLDARGV
+386 LDAQAVR
-393 QSTALEL
+393 STALEL

-411 LLIWYTAQRI
+411 VLIWYAAYRI
-421 TRPLQVLTRVMEDI
+421 TRPLQLLTRVMEDI
-435 SLGEGDLTRRL
+435 SRGEGDLTRRL
-446 QVQSRDEI
+446 AVQSRDEI

-465 ERIHQ
+465 ERIHH
-470 SMREVSSAA
+470 SIREVSSAA
-479 LGVNQGARRVLD
+479 LGVNEGAKRVLL
-491 ASNSSLSNFDDQS
+491 ASNASLSNFDEQS

-510 AAAINQLGAAAQEIA
+510 AAAINELGAAAQEIA
-525 HNASDASHQAS
+525 NNASDASQQAS
-536 SARQQAEDGRQVVQ
+536 AARQQAEDGRQVVE
-550 RTIEVMNELSGKIR
+550 RTIEVMNELSGKISA
-564 TSCANIEVLNDKTV
+564 SCVNIEALNSKTV

-610 AGRGFAVVADEVRSL
+610 AGRGFVVVADEVRSL
-625 AGRTQTSALEIQQ
+625 AGRTQTSAAEIQQ
-638 MIEELQVGAR
+638 MIEALQVGAR
-648 DSVTTMTESQQ
+648 ESVTTMTESQQ

-675 GSVTQRI
+675 VSVTQRI

-698 QTAVVEALNVDITQ
+698 QTSVVEALNVDITE

-722 NLQSTLRACTE
+722 NLQSTLQACTE
-733 LEQQA
+733 LEREA
-738 ARLNQLVGSF
+738 GRLNQLVGSF

>member
-1 MLAKN
+1 MLAN
-6 VKATRAFRPPAL
+6 
-18 SLTSIASMLAPTEG
+18 
-32 GFVSRKKAFPMQ
+32 
-44 KKFLTIQSKIALLAG
+44 
-59 LCLLLVV
+59 
-66 GLLMSLSL
+66 
-74 YQTHKSS
+74 
-81 QQVAE
+81 
-86 ASSEMLAE
+86 

-99 MQALGKVQAMQVQ
+99 MQALGNVQAMQVQ
-112 RTFMQTHEFGQGL
+112 RTFMQTHEYGQGL
-125 SRYLLYLRQLQHQ
+125 SRYVLYLRQLQQQ
-138 GTLTRPQ
+138 GKLTRPQ
-145 LRQALSTQL
+145 LRQELSAQL

-178 ADSGFVDK
+178 ADAGFIDQAAV
-186 ADLGSNE
+186 GSNE
-193 TGRFSQYWVQ
+193 TGRFSLYWVQ
-203 GKPGELQAVIGDEG
+203 SKPGELQAVIGDEA
-217 LLANTEPGPS
+217 LLANTSPGPS

-258 KLVTSVAFP
+258 KLVTSIAFP
-267 LLENGKV
+267 LMDNGKV

-281 INLAALQKNSEA
+281 INLAALQHNSEA
-293 SALQLFDGHGQISIV
+293 SAHQLFDGHGQISIV

-313 ISANSQDVSLL
+313 ISADSQDVSRL
-324 GQPMDN
+324 GQPLDN
-330 AEVMDALRQGQPKVF
+330 AEVLNTLQQGQPKVF
-345 VDPQQ
+345 VDQQQ

-360 AGAAPWGVLVGVPQE
+360 AGAAPWGVLVGVPQD
-375 VLLAPVITLQK
+375 VLLAPVTTLQK
-386 DLDARGV
+386 ELDAQGV

-411 LLIWYTAQRI
+411 VLIWYAAFRI

-446 QVQSRDEI
+446 AVQSRDEI

-465 ERIHQ
+465 ERIHH
-470 SMREVSSAA
+470 SIREVSSAA
-479 LGVNQGARRVLD
+479 LGVNEGAKRVLL
-491 ASNSSLSNFDDQS
+491 ASNSSLSNFDEQS

-525 HNASDASHQAS
+525 HNASDASQQAS
-536 SARQQAEDGRQVVQ
+536 AARQQAEDGRQVVE
-550 RTIEVMNELSGKIR
+550 RTIQVMNELSGKIS
-564 TSCANIEVLNDKTV
+564 TSCVNIEVLNTKTV

-625 AGRTQTSALEIQQ
+625 AGRTQTSAAEIQQ
-638 MIEELQVGAR
+638 MIEELQIGAR
-648 DSVTTMTESQQ
+648 ESVVTMTESQQ

-669 LAGTRL
+669 LAGKRL
-675 GSVTQRI
+675 SSVTQRI

-698 QTAVVEALNVDITQ
+698 QTSVVEALNVDITE

-722 NLQSTLRACTE
+722 NLQSTLQACTE
-733 LEQQA
+733 LERQA
-738 ARLNQLVGSF
+738 DRLNQLVGSF

>member
-1 MLAKN
+1 MH
-6 VKATRAFRPPAL
+6 
-18 SLTSIASMLAPTEG
+18 
-32 GFVSRKKAFPMQ
+32 SR
-44 KKFLTIQSKIALLAG
+44 FLTIQSKIALLAG

-66 GLLMSLSL
+66 GLLMGLSL
-74 YQTHKSS
+74 YQTHQSS
-81 QQVAE
+81 QQVAH
-86 ASSEMLAE
+86 ASSEMLAN

-99 MQALGKVQAMQVQ
+99 MQALGNVQAMQVQ
-112 RTFMQTHEFGQGL
+112 RTFMQTHEYGQGL
-125 SRYLLYLRQLQHQ
+125 SRYVLYLRQLQQQ
-138 GTLTRPQ
+138 GKLTRPQ
-145 LRQALSTQL
+145 LRQELSAQL

-178 ADSGFVDK
+178 ADAGFIDQAAV
-186 ADLGSNE
+186 GSNE
-193 TGRFSQYWVQ
+193 TGRFSLYWVQ
-203 GKPGELQAVIGDEG
+203 SKPGELQAVIGDEA
-217 LLANTEPGPS
+217 LLANTSPGPS

-258 KLVTSVAFP
+258 KLVTSIAFP
-267 LLENGKV
+267 LMDNGKV

-281 INLAALQKNSEA
+281 INLAALQHNSEA
-293 SALQLFDGHGQISIV
+293 SAHQLFDGHGQISIV

-313 ISANSQDVSLL
+313 ISADSQDVSRL
-324 GQPMDN
+324 GQPLDN
-330 AEVMDALRQGQPKVF
+330 AEVLNTLQQGQPKVF
-345 VDPQQ
+345 VDQQQ

-360 AGAAPWGVLVGVPQE
+360 AGAAPWGVLVGVPQD
-375 VLLAPVITLQK
+375 VLLAPVTTLQK
-386 DLDARGV
+386 ELDAQGV

-411 LLIWYTAQRI
+411 VLIWYAAFRI

-446 QVQSRDEI
+446 AVQSRDEI

-465 ERIHQ
+465 ERIHH
-470 SMREVSSAA
+470 SIREVSSAA
-479 LGVNQGARRVLD
+479 LGVNEGAKRVLL
-491 ASNSSLSNFDDQS
+491 ASNSSLSNFDEQS

-525 HNASDASHQAS
+525 HNASDASQQAS
-536 SARQQAEDGRQVVQ
+536 AARQQAEDGRQVVE
-550 RTIEVMNELSGKIR
+550 RTIQVMNELSGKIS
-564 TSCANIEVLNDKTV
+564 TSCVNIEVLNTKTV

-625 AGRTQTSALEIQQ
+625 AGRTQTSAAEIQQ
-638 MIEELQVGAR
+638 MIEELQIGAR
-648 DSVTTMTESQQ
+648 ESVVTMTESQQ

-669 LAGTRL
+669 LAGKRL
-675 GSVTQRI
+675 SSVTQRI

-698 QTAVVEALNVDITQ
+698 QTSVVEALNVDITE

-722 NLQSTLRACTE
+722 NLQSTLQACTE
-733 LEQQA
+733 LERQA
-738 ARLNQLVGSF
+738 DRLNQLVGSF

>member
-1 MLAKN
+1 MHK
-6 VKATRAFRPPAL
+6 R
-18 SLTSIASMLAPTEG
+18 
-32 GFVSRKKAFPMQ
+32 
-44 KKFLTIQSKIALLAG
+44 FLTIQSKITLLAG
-59 LCLLLVV
+59 LCLVLVV
-66 GLLMSLSL
+66 GLLMGLSL
-74 YQTHKSS
+74 YQTHQSS
-81 QQVAE
+81 QQVAR
-86 ASSEMLAE
+86 ASSDMLAD

-112 RTFMQTHEFGQGL
+112 RTFMQTHEYGQGL
-125 SRYLLYLRQLQHQ
+125 SRYLLYLRQLQQQ
-138 GTLTRPQ
+138 GNLTRQQ
-145 LRQALSTQL
+145 LRHELSTQL
-154 HQALIDKPDLLGL
+154 QQALIDKPDLLGL

-178 ADSGFVDK
+178 ADAGFADK
-186 ADLGSNE
+186 PDLGSNE

-203 GKPGELQAVIGDEG
+203 GNPGELQAVIGDEG

-313 ISANSQDVSLL
+313 ISANSQDISRL

-330 AEVMDALRQGQPKVF
+330 AQVMDALRQGRPKVF

-350 IKVLEPLAPI
+350 IKVLEPLPPI
-360 AGAAPWGVLVGVPQE
+360 AGAAPWGVLVGVPQD
-375 VLLAPVITLQK
+375 VLLAPVTTLQK
-386 DLDARGV
+386 QLDAKSM

-411 LLIWYTAQRI
+411 LLMGYTAQRI
-421 TRPLQVLTRVMEDI
+421 TRPLKVLTRVMEDI

-470 SMREVSSAA
+470 SIREVSSAA
-479 LGVNQGARRVLD
+479 HGVNEGARRVLD
-491 ASNSSLSNFDDQS
+491 ATNSSLSNFDDQS
-504 TRTNSV
+504 SRTNSV

-525 HNASDASHQAS
+525 HNASDASQQAS

-550 RTIEVMNELSGKIR
+550 RTIEVMNELSGKISA
-564 TSCANIEVLNDKTV
+564 SCSNIEVLNDKTV

-638 MIEELQVGAR
+638 MIEELQIGAR

-659 HSEESVSIAN
+659 HSEESVTIAN

-675 GSVTQRI
+675 SSVTQRI

-698 QTAVVEALNVDITQ
+698 QTAVVEALNVDITR

-722 NLQSTLRACTE
+722 NLQATLRACTE

>member
-1 MLAKN
+1 
-6 VKATRAFRPPAL
+6 
-18 SLTSIASMLAPTEG
+18 
-32 GFVSRKKAFPMQ
+32 
-44 KKFLTIQSKIALLAG
+44 
-59 LCLLLVV
+59 
-66 GLLMSLSL
+66 
-74 YQTHKSS
+74 
-81 QQVAE
+81 
-86 ASSEMLAE
+86 
-94 AAKEH
+94 
-99 MQALGKVQAMQVQ
+99 
-112 RTFMQTHEFGQGL
+112 
-125 SRYLLYLRQLQHQ
+125 LLYLRQLQHQ
-138 GTLTRPQ
+138 GNLTRQQ
-145 LRQALSTQL
+145 LRQELSTQL

-178 ADSGFVDK
+178 ADAGFADK
-186 ADLGSNE
+186 PDLGSNE
-193 TGRFSQYWVQ
+193 TGRFSLYWVQ
-203 GKPGELQAVIGDEG
+203 SKPGELQAVIGDEG

-241 RQACVLE
+241 RQPCVLE

-281 INLAALQKNSEA
+281 INLAALQKNSET
-293 SALQLFDGHGQISIV
+293 SALELFEGHGQISIV

-313 ISANSQDVSLL
+313 ISANSQDVTRL
-324 GQPMDN
+324 GQPMDS
-330 AEVMDALRQGQPKVF
+330 AEVMEALRQGQPKVF

-375 VLLAPVITLQK
+375 VLLAPVTTLQK
-386 DLDARGV
+386 ELDAQGV

-446 QVQSRDEI
+446 AVQSRDEI

-470 SMREVSSAA
+470 SIREVSSAA
-479 LGVNQGARRVLD
+479 LGVNEGARRVLE

-525 HNASDASHQAS
+525 HNASDASQQAS
-536 SARQQAEDGRQVVQ
+536 AARQQAEDGRQVVE
-550 RTIEVMNELSGKIR
+550 RTIEVMNELSGKISA
-564 TSCANIEVLNDKTV
+564 SCANIEVLNHKTV

-659 HSEESVSIAN
+659 HSEESVTIAN

-712 INTLNQQGVE
+712 INTLNLQGVE
-722 NLQSTLRACTE
+722 NLQATLRACTE

>member
-1 MLAKN
+1 MH
-6 VKATRAFRPPAL
+6 R
-18 SLTSIASMLAPTEG
+18 
-32 GFVSRKKAFPMQ
+32 
-44 KKFLTIQSKIALLAG
+44 KFLTIQSKIALLAG

-66 GLLMSLSL
+66 GLLMGLSF
-74 YQTHKSS
+74 YQTHQSS
-81 QQVAE
+81 QQVAR
-86 ASSEMLAE
+86 ASSEMLAD

-99 MQALGKVQAMQVQ
+99 MQALGRVQAMQVQ

-138 GTLTRPQ
+138 GTLTRQQ
-145 LRQALSTQL
+145 LRQELSTQL
-154 HQALIDKPDLLGL
+154 HQALNDKPDLLGL

-178 ADSGFVDK
+178 ADASFVDK

-193 TGRFSQYWVQ
+193 KGRFSLYWVQ
-203 GKPGELQAVIGDEG
+203 SKPGELQAVIGDEG

-281 INLAALQKNSEA
+281 INLAALQKNSES
-293 SALQLFDGHGQISIV
+293 SALQLFDGHGQISII

-313 ISANSQDVSLL
+313 ISANSQDVSRL

-375 VLLAPVITLQK
+375 VLLAPVTTLQK
-386 DLDARGV
+386 ELDAQGA
-393 QSTALEL
+393 QSTALAL

-470 SMREVSSAA
+470 SIREVSSAA
-479 LGVNQGARRVLD
+479 LGVNEGARRVLE

-504 TRTNSV
+504 SRTNSV

-550 RTIEVMNELSGKIR
+550 RTIEVMNELSGKISA
-564 TSCANIEVLNDKTV
+564 SCANIEVLNDKTV

-638 MIEELQVGAR
+638 MIEELQIGAR

-659 HSEESVSIAN
+659 HSEESVNIAN

>member
-1 MLAKN
+1 MRLN
-6 VKATRAFRPPAL
+6 L
-18 SLTSIASMLAPTEG
+18 
-32 GFVSRKKAFPMQ
+32 
-44 KKFLTIQSKIALLAG
+44 LTIRRKITLLAG
-59 LCLLLVV
+59 LCLVLVV
-66 GLLMSLSL
+66 ALLMGLSL
-74 YQTHKSS
+74 YQTHQSS
-81 QQVAE
+81 QQVAT
-86 ASSEMLAE
+86 ASGEMLAK
-94 AAKEH
+94 AAREH
-99 MQALGKVQAMQVQ
+99 MQALGTVQAMHVQ
-112 RTFMQTHEFGQGL
+112 RTFMQTHEYGQGL
-125 SRYLLYLRQLQHQ
+125 SRYLLYLRQLQQ
-138 GTLTRPQ
+138 QRRLDRAQ
-145 LRQALSTQL
+145 LRQELSSQL

-178 ADSGFVDK
+178 GDAGF
-186 ADLGSNE
+186 AGQAELGSNE
-193 TGRFSQYWVQ
+193 TGRFALYWVQ
-203 GKPGELQAVIGDEG
+203 GTPGELQAVIGDEG
-217 LLANTEPGPS
+217 LLANTAPGPS
-227 GAPYNAFYTCARDT
+227 GAPYNAFYTCARDS

-248 PYFDEASGSR
+248 PYFDEASGTR
-258 KLVTSVAFP
+258 KLVTSIAFP

-281 INLAALQKNSEA
+281 INLAALQQNTET
-293 SALQLFDGHGQISIV
+293 SARQLFDGNGQISII
-308 SPRGV
+308 SPSGV
-313 ISANSQDVSLL
+313 ISANSQDASRL

-330 AEVMDALRQGQPKVF
+330 RELQESLRQGQATVL
-345 VDPQQ
+345 VDAQQ

-360 AGAAPWGVLVGVPQE
+360 PGAAPWGVLVGVPQS
-375 VLLAPVITLQK
+375 VLLAPVTSLRTA
-386 DLDARGV
+386 LDDQAV
-393 QSTALEL
+393 KSTGLEL

-411 LLIWYTAQRI
+411 LLIGYTAQRI
-421 TRPLQVLTRVMEDI
+421 TRPLQELTRVMEDI

-446 QVQSRDEI
+446 HVQSRDEI

-479 LGVNQGARRVLD
+479 QGVNAGAQRVLQ
-491 ASNSSLSNFDDQS
+491 ASNSSLENFDDQS
-504 TRTNSV
+504 SRTRSV

-525 HNASDASHQAS
+525 RNACDASHQAS
-536 SARQQAEDGRQVVQ
+536 NARQQAEDGRQVVQ
-550 RTIEVMNELSGKIR
+550 RTIKVMHELSGKISA
-564 TSCANIEVLNDKTV
+564 SCANIEVLNDKTV
-578 NIGQILEVIKGISQQ
+578 DIGQILEVIKGISQQ

-625 AGRTQTSALEIQQ
+625 AGRTQTSAQEIQQ
-638 MIEELQVGAR
+638 MIEALQIGAQQ
-648 DSVTTMTESQQ
+648 SVATMTESQQ
-659 HSEESVSIAN
+659 HSEESVNIAN

-687 VNQSVAAATEE
+687 VNQSVATATEE
-698 QTAVVEALNVDITQ
+698 QTAVVEALNVDIIQ

-722 NLQSTLRACTE
+722 NLQATLRACSE

-738 ARLNQLVGSF
+738 GRLNQLVGHF

>member
-1 MLAKN
+1 M
-6 VKATRAFRPPAL
+6 
-18 SLTSIASMLAPTEG
+18 
-32 GFVSRKKAFPMQ
+32 RKT
-44 KKFLTIQSKIALLAG
+44 FLTIQSKIALLAG

-66 GLLMSLSL
+66 GLLMGLSL

-81 QQVAE
+81 RQVAE
-86 ASSEMLAE
+86 ASGEMLAD
-94 AAKEH
+94 AAREH

-138 GTLTRPQ
+138 GRLSAPQ
-145 LRQALSTQL
+145 LRQELNTQL

-178 ADSGFVDK
+178 ADTGF
-186 ADLGSNE
+186 ANQAALGSNE
-193 TGRFSQYWVQ
+193 NGRFSLYWVQ
-203 GKPGELQAVIGDEG
+203 SKPGELQAVIGDEG

-293 SALQLFDGHGQISIV
+293 SALELFDGHGQISIV

-313 ISANSQDVSLL
+313 ISADSQNVSRL

-330 AEVMDALRQGQPKVF
+330 AEVMEALRQGQPKVF
-345 VDPQQ
+345 VDSKQ
-350 IKVLEPLAPI
+350 IKVLEPLPPI
-360 AGAAPWGVLVGVPQE
+360 ADAAPWGVLVGVPQE
-375 VLLAPVITLQK
+375 VLLAPVTTLK
-386 DLDARGV
+386 KELDAQGV

-411 LLIWYTAQRI
+411 LLIGYTARRI

-446 QVQSRDEI
+446 HVQSRDEI

-479 LGVNQGARRVLD
+479 LGVNEGARRVLE
-491 ASNSSLSNFDDQS
+491 ASNSSLSNFDDQYS
-504 TRTNSV
+504 RTNSV

-536 SARQQAEDGRQVVQ
+536 AARQQAEDGRQVVQ
-550 RTIEVMNELSGKIR
+550 RTIEVMNELSGKISA
-564 TSCANIEVLNDKTV
+564 SCANIEVLNDKTV

-625 AGRTQTSALEIQQ
+625 AGRTQASALEIQQ

-659 HSEESVSIAN
+659 HSEESVTIAN

-698 QTAVVEALNVDITQ
+698 QTAVVEALNVDITR

-722 NLQSTLRACTE
+722 NLQATLRACTE

-738 ARLNQLVGSF
+738 GRLNQLVGSF